1 MPSSGYRSP
10 SCTRWR
16 ERQPRTQGWSAAGS
30 CYKYAAKPSD
40 SPSAICKESA
50 QLFVVLLIREAENES
65 NKTFLKF
72 VHFYSRNRDLTYHC
86 IVRSRTSIPYCEPIG
101 PGKRAG

>member
-1 MPSSGYRSP
+1 MCS
-10 SCTRWR
+10 
-16 ERQPRTQGWSAAGS
+16 AGS
-30 CYKYAAKPSD
+30 CYKSAAKPSD
-40 SPSAICKESA
+40 APSATCKESA

-65 NKTFLKF
+65 SKTFLKF

-86 IVRSRTSIPYCEPIG
+86 IVRSRTSTPYWEPIP